1 MRIINYYKREIKN
14 EKQEM
19 LNLLF
24 DGLALAVIL
33 GLIFISPILLNNIN

>member
-1 MRIINYYKREIKN
+1 MKIINYYRREKLN
-14 EKQEM
+14 ERKEM

-33 GLIFISPILLNNIN
+33 GLIFISPILLANI